1 MDFIDFKTS
10 SNDTDRRFDTL
21 LRKFLPQ
28 MPLSLVYKNI
38 RTGFI
43 RLNNKKAKQETKI
56 QVGDIINIE
65 KRLFEKFS
73 SLSDYTSNDVD
84 KNLQS
89 EENIKKNADFINK
102 ITLFK
107 NNNILILNKPYNINV
122 QDSKNDKN
130 SLDKIVKSIYIKD
143 SLTFVPGPMHR
154 LDKLTTGII
163 CFSQNLQCARWFSE
177 QNTNHSIQKYYLAI
191 LEGKLLEKQEWIDYL
206 EKDDEVSK
214 NGMHKSKVTS
224 NYETSE
230 TEEFSES
237 SFNGKKAITIIEPIS
252 YGKYK
257 NIDITFAKIFIPTGR
272 NHQIRLQCSSRGYPI
287 LQDSLYDSKISKE
300 KNDFEQKLY
309 LHCYKLIFQK
319 NEFDIPLEVNSPI
332 PDSFEKALK
341 KCLIETTFQ
350 VYTIY

>member
-10 SNDTDRRFDTL
+10 SNDKDRRFDTL

-28 MPLSLVYKNI
+28 MPLSLIFKNI

-56 QVGDIINIE
+56 QLGDIINIE

-73 SLSDYTSNDVD
+73 ASSDSSSNSE
-84 KNLQS
+84 KNLQNDK
-89 EENIKKNADFINK
+89 NIKKNTDFINE

-107 NNNILILNKPYNINV
+107 NQNILILDKPYNMNV

-177 QNTNHSIQKYYLAI
+177 QISNHSIQKYYLAI

-206 EKDDEVSK
+206 EKENESSK
-214 NGMHKSKVTS
+214 NGMHKSKLS
-224 NYETSE
+224 SALDDD
-230 TEEFSES
+230 TE
-237 SFNGKKAITIIEPIS
+237 GKKAITIIEPIS

-257 NIDITFAKIFIPTGR
+257 NMDMTFAKIFIPTGR

-287 LQDSLYDSKISKE
+287 LQDSLYNSRISKE
-300 KNDFEQKLY
+300 KNDFEQNLY
-309 LHCYKLIFQK
+309 LHCYKLIFPS
-319 NEFDIPLEVNSPI
+319 NNFDIPLEVNSPI
-332 PDSFEKALK
+332 PKTFENALK
-341 KCLIETTFQ
+341 KILARNYISSL
-350 VYTIY
+350 

>member
-10 SNDTDRRFDTL
+10 SNDKDRRFDTL

-28 MPLSLVYKNI
+28 MPLSLIFKNI

-56 QVGDIINIE
+56 QLGDIINIE

-73 SLSDYTSNDVD
+73 AISDSSSNSE
-84 KNLQS
+84 KNLQNDK
-89 EENIKKNADFINK
+89 NIKKNTDFINE

-107 NNNILILNKPYNINV
+107 NQNILILDKPYNMNV

-177 QNTNHSIQKYYLAI
+177 QISNHSIQKYYLAI

-206 EKDDEVSK
+206 EKENESSK
-214 NGMHKSKVTS
+214 NRMHKSKLS
-224 NYETSE
+224 SALDGD
-230 TEEFSES
+230 TE
-237 SFNGKKAITIIEPIS
+237 GKKAITIIEPIS

-257 NIDITFAKIFIPTGR
+257 NMDMTFAKIFIPTGR

-287 LQDSLYDSKISKE
+287 LQDSLYNSRISKE

-309 LHCYKLIFQK
+309 LHCYKLVFQT
-319 NEFDIPLEVNSPI
+319 NEFEIPLEVNSPI
-332 PDSFEKALK
+332 PTAFDKALK
-341 KCLIETTFQ
+341 KILARNDISSL
-350 VYTIY
+350 

>member
-73 SLSDYTSNDVD
+73 SGSDSTSNNAD
-84 KNLQS
+84 KNSQS
-89 EENIKKNADFINK
+89 DEAIKENSDFINK

-107 NNNILILNKPYNINV
+107 NSNILILNKPYNINV

-177 QNTNHSIQKYYLAI
+177 QIANHSIQKYYLAI

-206 EKDDEVSK
+206 EKADEVSK
-214 NGMHKSKVTS
+214 NGMHKSKVS
-224 NYETSE
+224 SISE
-230 TEEFSES
+230 E
-237 SFNGKKAITIIEPIS
+237 NDGKKAITIIEPIS
-252 YGKYK
+252 YGKYR
-257 NIDITFAKIFIPTGR
+257 NMDITFAKIFIPTGR

-287 LQDSLYDSKISKE
+287 LQDSLYNSKISKE

-309 LHCYKLIFQK
+309 LHCYKLIFPK
-319 NEFDIPLEVNSPI
+319 NDFNIPLEVNSPI

>member
-10 SNDTDRRFDTL
+10 SNDKDRRFDTL

-28 MPLSLVYKNI
+28 MPLSLIFKNI

-56 QVGDIINIE
+56 QAGDIINIE

-73 SLSDYTSNDVD
+73 SSTDFSNSDSTNNTD
-84 KNLQS
+84 KNSVS
-89 EENIKKNADFINK
+89 EENIKKNKDFINE

-107 NNNILILNKPYNINV
+107 NQNILILNKPYNINV
-122 QDSKNDKN
+122 QDSINDKN

-143 SLTFVPGPMHR
+143 SLTFTPGPMHR

-177 QNTNHSIQKYYLAI
+177 QIANHSIQKYYLAI
-191 LEGKLLEKQEWIDYL
+191 LEGKLLGKQEWIDYL
-206 EKDDEVSK
+206 EKDDEVLK
-214 NGMHKSKVTS
+214 NGMHKSKV
-224 NYETSE
+224 
-230 TEEFSES
+230 FSFSDKNE
-237 SFNGKKAITIIEPIS
+237 GKKAITIIEPIS

-257 NIDITFAKIFIPTGR
+257 NMDMTFAKIFIPTGR

-287 LQDSLYDSKISKE
+287 LQDSLYNSKISKE

-309 LHCYKLIFQK
+309 LHCYKLVFPGI
-319 NEFDIPLEVNSPI
+319 ISR
-332 PDSFEKALK
+332 S
-341 KCLIETTFQ
+341 
-350 VYTIY
+350 

>member
-56 QVGDIINIE
+56 QTGDIINIE

-73 SLSDYTSNDVD
+73 SSSDSSSKNTD
-84 KNLQS
+84 KNSQND
-89 EENIKKNADFINK
+89 EIIKENSDFINK

-107 NNNILILNKPYNINV
+107 NSNILILNKPYNINV

-143 SLTFVPGPMHR
+143 SLTFTPGPMHR

-177 QNTNHSIQKYYLAI
+177 QIANHSIQKYYLAI

-206 EKDDEVSK
+206 QKEDEVCQ

-224 NYETSE
+224 NSNTELIPESNSE
-230 TEEFSES
+230 
-237 SFNGKKAITIIEPIS
+237 GKKAITIIEPIS

-257 NIDITFAKIFIPTGR
+257 NMDMTFAKIFIPTGR

-309 LHCYKLIFQK
+309 LHCYKLVFPI
-319 NEFDIPLEVNSPI
+319 NDFDIPFEVNSPI
-332 PDSFEKALK
+332 PTAFENALK
-341 KCLIETTFQ
+341 KILARNYISSL
-350 VYTIY
+350 

>member
-10 SNDTDRRFDTL
+10 SNDKDRRFDTL

-28 MPLSLVYKNI
+28 MPLSLIFKNI

-56 QVGDIINIE
+56 QAGDIINIE

-73 SLSDYTSNDVD
+73 SSTDFSNSDSTNNTD
-84 KNLQS
+84 KNSVS
-89 EENIKKNADFINK
+89 EENIKKNKDFINE

-107 NNNILILNKPYNINV
+107 NQNILILNKPYNINV

-143 SLTFVPGPMHR
+143 SLTFTPGPMHR

-177 QNTNHSIQKYYLAI
+177 QIANHSIQKYYLAI
-191 LEGKLLEKQEWIDYL
+191 LEGKLLGKQEWIDYL
-206 EKDDEVSK
+206 EKDDEVLK
-214 NGMHKSKVTS
+214 NGMHKSKV
-224 NYETSE
+224 
-230 TEEFSES
+230 S
-237 SFNGKKAITIIEPIS
+237 SFSDKNEGKKAITIIEPIS

-257 NIDITFAKIFIPTGR
+257 NMDMTFGKIFIPTGR

-287 LQDSLYDSKISKE
+287 LQDSLYNSKISKE

-309 LHCYKLIFQK
+309 LHCYKLVFP
-319 NEFDIPLEVNSPI
+319 NNDFDIPLEVNSPI
-332 PDSFEKALK
+332 PVSFDKALK
-341 KCLIETTFQ
+341 KILARNDISSL
-350 VYTIY
+350 

>member
-1 MDFIDFKTS
+1 MEFIDFKTS
-10 SNDTDRRFDTL
+10 ANDTDRRFDTL

-56 QVGDIINIE
+56 HVGDIINIE

-73 SLSDYTSNDVD
+73 SGSDSTSNNAD
-84 KNLQS
+84 KNSLS
-89 EENIKKNADFINK
+89 EENIKKNTDFINK

-107 NNNILILNKPYNINV
+107 NKNILIINKPYNINV

-143 SLTFVPGPMHR
+143 SLTFAPGPMHR

-177 QNTNHSIQKYYLAI
+177 QIANHSIQKYYLAI

-206 EKDDEVSK
+206 EKDDEISK
-214 NGMHKSKVTS
+214 NGMHKSKVS
-224 NYETSE
+224 STSE
-230 TEEFSES
+230 E
-237 SFNGKKAITIIEPIS
+237 NDGKKAITIIEPIS

-257 NIDITFAKIFIPTGR
+257 NMDMTFAKIFIPTGR

-287 LQDSLYDSKISKE
+287 LQDSLYNSKISKE

-309 LHCYKLIFQK
+309 LHCYKLVFPK
-319 NEFDIPLEVNSPI
+319 NDFEIPLEVNSPI
-332 PDSFEKALK
+332 PETFENALK
-341 KCLIETTFQ
+341 KILARNDISSL
-350 VYTIY
+350 

>member
-28 MPLSLVYKNI
+28 MPLSLIFKNI

-56 QVGDIINIE
+56 QAGDIINIE

-73 SLSDYTSNDVD
+73 SSTDFSNSDSTNNTD
-84 KNLQS
+84 KNSVS
-89 EENIKKNADFINK
+89 EENIKKNKDFINE

-107 NNNILILNKPYNINV
+107 NQNILILDKPYNMNV

-177 QNTNHSIQKYYLAI
+177 QISNHSIQKYYLAI

-206 EKDDEVSK
+206 EKENESSK
-214 NGMHKSKVTS
+214 NGMHKSKLS
-224 NYETSE
+224 SALDGD
-230 TEEFSES
+230 TE
-237 SFNGKKAITIIEPIS
+237 GKKAITIIEPIS

-257 NIDITFAKIFIPTGR
+257 NMDMTFAKIFIPTGR

-287 LQDSLYDSKISKE
+287 LQDSLYNSRISKE
-300 KNDFEQKLY
+300 KNVFEQNLY
-309 LHCYKLIFQK
+309 LHCYKLIFPS
-319 NEFDIPLEVNSPI
+319 NNFDIPLEVNSPI
-332 PDSFEKALK
+332 PKTFENALK
-341 KCLIETTFQ
+341 KILARNYISSL
-350 VYTIY
+350 

>member
-73 SLSDYTSNDVD
+73 SVSDSTSNNVD
-84 KNLQS
+84 KNSQS
-89 EENIKKNADFINK
+89 DGNIKKNTDFINK

-163 CFSQNLQCARWFSE
+163 CFSQDLQCARWFSD
-177 QNTNHSIQKYYLAI
+177 QITNHSIQKYYLAI

-214 NGMHKSKVTS
+214 NGMHKSKVS
-224 NYETSE
+224 STSE
-230 TEEFSES
+230 E
-237 SFNGKKAITIIEPIS
+237 NDGKKAITIIEPIS

-257 NIDITFAKIFIPTGR
+257 NMDITLAKIFIPTGR
-272 NHQIRLQCSSRGYPI
+272 NHQIRLQCSSRGYSI
-287 LQDSLYDSKISKE
+287 LQDSLYNSKISKE

-309 LHCYKLIFQK
+309 LHCYKLIFPK

-350 VYTIY
+350 VYTI

>member
-73 SLSDYTSNDVD
+73 SGLDSTYNNAD
-84 KNLQS
+84 KNSQS

-177 QNTNHSIQKYYLAI
+177 QITNHSIQKYYLAI

-206 EKDDEVSK
+206 EKDDEVSL
-214 NGMHKSKVTS
+214 NGMHKSKVS
-224 NYETSE
+224 STSE
-230 TEEFSES
+230 E
-237 SFNGKKAITIIEPIS
+237 NDGKKAITIIEPIS

-257 NIDITFAKIFIPTGR
+257 NMDITFAKIFIPTGR

-287 LQDSLYDSKISKE
+287 LQDSLYNSKISKE

-309 LHCYKLIFQK
+309 LHCYKLVFPK
-319 NEFDIPLEVNSPI
+319 NDFEIPLEVNSPI
-332 PDSFEKALK
+332 PTSFEKALK

>member
-28 MPLSLVYKNI
+28 MPLSLLYKNI

-56 QVGDIINIE
+56 ELGDVINIE

-73 SLSDYTSNDVD
+73 SSSDSTSNNTD
-84 KNLQS
+84 KNSQ
-89 EENIKKNADFINK
+89 NDKIIKKNTDFINE

-107 NNNILILNKPYNINV
+107 NQNILILDKPYNINV

-177 QNTNHSIQKYYLAI
+177 QIANHSIQKYYLAI

-206 EKDDEVSK
+206 EKDYEVSS
-214 NGMHKSKVTS
+214 NGMHKSKVAS
-224 NYETSE
+224 TSE
-230 TEEFSES
+230 ENE
-237 SFNGKKAITIIEPIS
+237 GKKAITIIEPIS

-257 NIDITFAKIFIPTGR
+257 NIDMTFAKIFIPTGR

-287 LQDSLYDSKISKE
+287 LQDSLYNSKIAKE

-309 LHCYKLIFQK
+309 LHCYKLVFQT
-319 NEFDIPLEVNSPI
+319 NEFEIPLEVNSPI
-332 PDSFEKALK
+332 PTAFDKALK
-341 KCLIETTFQ
+341 KILARNDISSL
-350 VYTIY
+350 

>member
-10 SNDTDRRFDTL
+10 SNDKDRRFDTL

-28 MPLSLVYKNI
+28 MPLSLIFKNI

-43 RLNNKKAKQETKI
+43 RLNNKKANQETKI
-56 QVGDIINIE
+56 QLGDIINIE

-73 SLSDYTSNDVD
+73 ASSDSSSNSE
-84 KNLQS
+84 KNLQNDK
-89 EENIKKNADFINK
+89 NIKKNTDFINE

-107 NNNILILNKPYNINV
+107 NKNILILDKPYNINV

-177 QNTNHSIQKYYLAI
+177 QISNHSIQKYYLAI

-206 EKDDEVSK
+206 EKENESSK
-214 NGMHKSKVTS
+214 NGMHKSKLS
-224 NYETSE
+224 SALDGD
-230 TEEFSES
+230 TE
-237 SFNGKKAITIIEPIS
+237 GKKAITIIEPIS

-257 NIDITFAKIFIPTGR
+257 NMDMTFAKIFIPTGR

-287 LQDSLYDSKISKE
+287 LQDSLYNSRISKE
-300 KNDFEQKLY
+300 KNVFEQSLY
-309 LHCYKLIFQK
+309 LHCYKLIFPS
-319 NEFDIPLEVNSPI
+319 NNFDIPSEVNSPI
-332 PDSFEKALK
+332 PKTFENALK
-341 KCLIETTFQ
+341 KILARNYISSL
-350 VYTIY
+350 

>member
-21 LRKFLPQ
+21 VRKFLPQ

-56 QVGDIINIE
+56 QSGDIINIE

-73 SLSDYTSNDVD
+73 SGSDSTSNNVD
-84 KNLQS
+84 KNSQS
-89 EENIKKNADFINK
+89 EENIKKNTDFINK

-107 NNNILILNKPYNINV
+107 NKNILILNKPYNINV

-143 SLTFVPGPMHR
+143 SLTFAPGPMHR

-177 QNTNHSIQKYYLAI
+177 QIANHSIQKYYLSI
-191 LEGKLLEKQEWIDYL
+191 LEGKLIGKQEWIDYL
-206 EKDDEVSK
+206 EKDDEISK
-214 NGMHKSKVTS
+214 NGMHKSKVAS
-224 NYETSE
+224 NSE
-230 TEEFSES
+230 ENE
-237 SFNGKKAITIIEPIS
+237 GKKAVTIIEPIS

-257 NIDITFAKIFIPTGR
+257 NMDMTFAKIFIPTGR

-287 LQDSLYDSKISKE
+287 LQDSLYNSKIAKE

-309 LHCYKLIFQK
+309 LHCYKLVFPK
-319 NEFDIPLEVNSPI
+319 NDYEIPLEVNYPI
-332 PDSFEKALK
+332 PDSFEIALK
-341 KCLIETTFQ
+341 KILARNDISSL
-350 VYTIY
+350 

>member
-43 RLNNKKAKQETKI
+43 RLNNKKVKQETKI
-56 QVGDIINIE
+56 QAGDVINIE
-65 KRLFEKFS
+65 KRLFENFS
-73 SLSDYTSNDVD
+73 SSSDSTSNNTD
-84 KNLQS
+84 KNSQ
-89 EENIKKNADFINK
+89 NDKIIKKNTDFINE

-107 NNNILILNKPYNINV
+107 NQNILILDKPYNINV

-177 QNTNHSIQKYYLAI
+177 QIANHSIQKYYLAI

-206 EKDDEVSK
+206 EKEEKSSK
-214 NGMHKSKVTS
+214 HGMHKSKVAS
-224 NYETSE
+224 TSE
-230 TEEFSES
+230 ENE
-237 SFNGKKAITIIEPIS
+237 GKKAITIIEPIS

-257 NIDITFAKIFIPTGR
+257 NMDMTFVKIFIPTGR

-287 LQDSLYDSKISKE
+287 LQDSLYNSKISKE

-309 LHCYKLIFQK
+309 LHCYKLVFPI
-319 NEFDIPLEVNSPI
+319 NDFDIPFEVNSPI
-332 PDSFEKALK
+332 PNTFENALK
-341 KCLIETTFQ
+341 KILARNHISSL
-350 VYTIY
+350 

>member
-56 QVGDIINIE
+56 QTGDIINIE
-65 KRLFEKFS
+65 KRLFEKFTS
-73 SLSDYTSNDVD
+73 SSDSTSNNTD
-84 KNLQS
+84 KNSQTD
-89 EENIKKNADFINK
+89 EIIKKNSDFINK
-102 ITLFK
+102 ITLLK
-107 NNNILILNKPYNINV
+107 NSNILILNKPYNINV

-177 QNTNHSIQKYYLAI
+177 QIANHSIQKYYLAI

-206 EKDDEVSK
+206 EKDDEVFQ

-224 NYETSE
+224 NSDSE
-230 TEEFSES
+230 GFSECNS
-237 SFNGKKAITIIEPIS
+237 EGKKAITIIEPIS

-257 NIDITFAKIFIPTGR
+257 NMDMTFAKIFIPTGR

-287 LQDSLYDSKISKE
+287 LQDSLYNSKIAKE

-309 LHCYKLIFQK
+309 LHCYKLVFPK
-319 NEFDIPLEVNSPI
+319 NNFEIPLEVNSPI
-332 PDSFEKALK
+332 PTAFDNTLK
-341 KCLIETTFQ
+341 KILARNDISSL
-350 VYTIY
+350 

>member
-10 SNDTDRRFDTL
+10 SNDKDRRFDTL

-28 MPLSLVYKNI
+28 MPLSLIFKNI

-56 QVGDIINIE
+56 QAGDIINIE

-73 SLSDYTSNDVD
+73 SFTDFSNSDSTNNTD
-84 KNLQS
+84 KNSVS
-89 EENIKKNADFINK
+89 EENIKKNTDFINE

-107 NNNILILNKPYNINV
+107 NQNILILDKPYNMNV

-143 SLTFVPGPMHR
+143 SLTFTPGPMHR

-177 QNTNHSIQKYYLAI
+177 QISNHSIQKYYLAI

-206 EKDDEVSK
+206 EKE
-214 NGMHKSKVTS
+214 N
-224 NYETSE
+224 
-230 TEEFSES
+230 ES
-237 SFNGKKAITIIEPIS
+237 SKMECIKVNF
-252 YGKYK
+252 
-257 NIDITFAKIFIPTGR
+257 
-272 NHQIRLQCSSRGYPI
+272 LQ
-287 LQDSLYDSKISKE
+287 L
-300 KNDFEQKLY
+300 
-309 LHCYKLIFQK
+309 
-319 NEFDIPLEVNSPI
+319 
-332 PDSFEKALK
+332 
-341 KCLIETTFQ
+341 
-350 VYTIY
+350 